1 LETKWRKRESI
12 EVNAMQNAINVKLDA
27 ALNQQS
33 ISLVNTFVLIAKV
46 DRFNKSMGGQTTH
59 SLL

>member
-1 LETKWRKRESI
+1 
-12 EVNAMQNAINVKLDA
+12 MQNAINVKLDA